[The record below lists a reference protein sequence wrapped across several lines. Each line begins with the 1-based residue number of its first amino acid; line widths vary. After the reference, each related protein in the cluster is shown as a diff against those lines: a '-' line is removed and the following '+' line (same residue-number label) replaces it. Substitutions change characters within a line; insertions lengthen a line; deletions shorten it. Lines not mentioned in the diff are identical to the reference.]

1 MTTAYRNLDR
11 VVLEQ
16 LGAYHARQAEQR
28 DAIDAARD
36 VLASRTGY
44 AVAGGAAT
52 ALGILM
58 FLVAFTPWRNVA
70 TAIMGGGWLAGLL
83 LVFVARDRVLTR
95 TASALWRGPAL
106 TGNPHADLVYL
117 QNHDPLEELRAHARR
132 WEHASA
138 ALPITSLVLLTP
150 MTLHWVV
157 KAAADAGEG
166 RGAASQG
173 FATWIAAG
181 ALYFGLAHI
190 ALAGHAFVWTRSL
203 VHRPAAAVCHGVHG
217 AWMKALALAVIAA
230 FVPVVFSDTATPMG
244 AFFEFGPSMLV
255 PPALVTAT
263 GLAFVPHMYWLS
275 ARRIH
280 AERQRLGD

>member
-1 MTTAYRNLDR
+1 MTTAYRSLDP
-11 VVLEQ
+11 VVLER
-16 LGAYHARQAEQR
+16 LGAYHARQAEQH
-28 DAIDAARD
+28 DAIDAARE

-52 ALGILM
+52 AFGIVM

-70 TAIMGGGWLAGLL
+70 TAMMGGGWLAGLL
-83 LVFVARDRVLTR
+83 LASLARDRVLTH
-95 TASALWRGPAL
+95 TATALWKGPAL
-106 TGNPHADLVYL
+106 TGDPHADLVYL
-117 QNHDPLEELRAHARR
+117 QNHDPLEELRARARR
-132 WEHASA
+132 WEHGSA

-157 KAAADAGEG
+157 KAVADAGEG
-166 RGAASQG
+166 RAASQE

-181 ALYFGLAHI
+181 AVYFGLAHI

-203 VHRPAAAVCHGVHG
+203 LQRPTAAVCNGVHG

-230 FVPVVFSDTATPMG
+230 FVPVVFSDTATPTR
-244 AFFEFGPSMLV
+244 AFFEFGPYMLV

-263 GLAFVPHMYWLS
+263 GLAFVPHMYWLT
-275 ARRIH
+275 ARRIR